1 MFDARLNSESHF
13 FVKGQEISGLETLDI
28 GYNNSATALNPL
40 GYARGVTAVGGPTT
54 QEVSFSR
61 NLIYADPILDYT
73 GTESISGSINYNGG
87 SYGFTSGYLTKY
99 SVNCAV
105 NSIPKVN
112 TSVVVYD
119 EMRSGYNASGSESP
133 PTIYIPSQGSIT
145 ATCDNTTTNRVVGFD
160 YSLAV
165 KRKPYYT
172 IGSESPSAVTMVL
185 PIEYSAS
192 VQLEV
197 DDAFLESGYA
207 FLGTGKNSKTVSFS
221 IQGRDGTSLQSLS
234 IPNACLVSEKLNSS
248 ADGALRLTLNYMG
261 HDG

>member
-1 MFDARLNSESHF
+1 MFDTRLNSDSQF
-13 FVKGQEISGLETLDI
+13 FIKGQEISGLESLDI
-28 GYNNSATALNPL
+28 GYSNSASTLKPL
-40 GYARGVTAVGGPTT
+40 GYAKGLTSISGPTS

-61 NLIYADPILDYT
+61 NLIYSDPILSYT
-73 GTESISGSINYNGG
+73 GTDTISGSINYNGG
-87 SYGFTSGYLTKY
+87 SYGFTSGYLTSY

-119 EMRSGYNASGSESP
+119 ELRSGYDASGSESP

-160 YSLAV
+160 YSLKV
-165 KRKPYYT
+165 NRKPYYT
-172 IGSESPSAVTMVL
+172 IGSEVPVDVTMIS
-185 PIEYSAS
+185 PIEYSAT

-221 IQGRDGTSLQSLS
+221 INGRGGDSLQSLS
-234 IPNACLVSEKLNSS
+234 IPNACLIGERLNSS

-261 HDG
+261 HQ